1 MFNTAVTK
9 KKHGRAAP
17 KMRHH
22 ASSKSSISNHSSSSS
37 SSSDE
42 ELVIRRK
49 NLPSVKGEADSTSA
63 RHRRP
68 SSRSSVEKGHSRR
81 LCHPHPSPHHYHAQ
95 QTYSLDR
102 SHPHVGH
109 ASGWCPPPTWSASP
123 SSWLYPPADI
133 YPAMQQ
139 QRASCCCCHTPTVSC
154 QVYTH
159 ERKQDYPS
167 INPHFPRLIHE
178 IEFVICAVRLALV
191 LLLPFLRCLAKAKFV
206 CAHANSYF
214 FKIIIIIILF
224 FKGIFLFYIHHRML
238 ANHVQFSRFLFCLKP
253 ETDERVQRLEGDK
266 DSLQMQVSI
275 LMDQIEAQTEKIAD
289 LERTLSDR
297 AFQLQKSEDNF
308 QKVECVTL
316 TY

>member
-1 MFNTAVTK
+1 MKFSAKKRVLRQTTLAHQGKVIRLVMFNTAVTK

-224 FKGIFLFYIHHRML
+224 FKGIFYF
-238 ANHVQFSRFLFCLKP
+238 
-253 ETDERVQRLEGDK
+253 T
-266 DSLQMQVSI
+266 SI
-275 LMDQIEAQTEKIAD
+275 TE
-289 LERTLSDR
+289 
-297 AFQLQKSEDNF
+297 
-308 QKVECVTL
+308 C
-316 TY
+316 